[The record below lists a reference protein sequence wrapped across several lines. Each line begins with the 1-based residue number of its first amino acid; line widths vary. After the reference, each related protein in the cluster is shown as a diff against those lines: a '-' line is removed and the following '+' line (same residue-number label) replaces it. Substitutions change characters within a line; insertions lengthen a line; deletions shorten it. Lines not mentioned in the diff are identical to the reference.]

1 MDVLMIVFIVLI
13 SLVLIVTNIYLLAY
27 YCHPDDRGFGSAL
40 ICKLVVVWKKIRFL
54 IFYKVLGMSLS
65 WAQVLMLPLD
75 VSNMSGFGGGIDMK
89 LFWFI
94 VFILT
99 GCFVLFIIPTLIYY
113 YEADEEWTMVNF
125 IMKLKSKF
133 FVYPNNL
140 FFTKFNFIILI

>member
-1 MDVLMIVFIVLI
+1 
-13 SLVLIVTNIYLLAY
+13 
-27 YCHPDDRGFGSAL
+27 
-40 ICKLVVVWKKIRFL
+40 
-54 IFYKVLGMSLS
+54 MSLS

-75 VSNMSGFGGGIDMK
+75 VSNMTGFGGGIDMK

-125 IMKLKSKF
+125 KFKKNFNYTTFSFLKIYF
-133 FVYPNNL
+133 
-140 FFTKFNFIILI
+140 